1 MQISAIFSDYDGTL
15 SPTTYLNSDNK
26 TVRIPNYHSQ
36 TELDRILWEISNKR
50 TIVIVSTKDFN
61 FLHDRTRF
69 ANMISCMMSIE
80 TIILKHFDAVACY
93 KNRCVQKSMLNVDLK
108 ILSKNSK
115 KLESIIGMVSLKFR
129 DLTIYRKLTF
139 L

>member
-50 TIVIVSTKDFN
+50 AIAIVSTKDFN

-69 ANMISCMMSIE
+69 ANMISCMI
-80 TIILKHFDAVACY
+80 H
-93 KNRCVQKSMLNVDLK
+93 
-108 ILSKNSK
+108 K
-115 KLESIIGMVSLKFR
+115 KPSS
-129 DLTIYRKLTF
+129 
-139 L
+139 